1 MVATN
6 GKIPRNEAA
15 TYGEVLRE
23 ETHCKNPREDIQLQ
37 ILEEIQVGELG
48 SVLLQDANE
57 DSQLPIEF
65 DPLISVGN
73 NIHTD
78 IDNVQNVD
86 DIVKDLLMQIQNGEL
101 CHIMEIIEKHFHNE
115 EVQVSDCVIAAYIL
129 LVYCSSSFPKDG

>member
-1 MVATN
+1 MYKIRVITTDKIPKNMVATN

-57 DSQLPIEF
+57 DSQLPIECKIPSSKFLFLF
-65 DPLISVGN
+65 DHAKL
-73 NIHTD
+73 
-78 IDNVQNVD
+78 
-86 DIVKDLLMQIQNGEL
+86 K
-101 CHIMEIIEKHFHNE
+101 K
-115 EVQVSDCVIAAYIL
+115 
-129 LVYCSSSFPKDG
+129 